1 MEEGFVR
8 VAALA
13 DVPPGGMR
21 AVRVGGEEVVLYNV
35 KGMLF
40 ATRDSCTH
48 QHYPLSRGTLRGK
61 YVRCGLHGWEYDVT
75 TGAYQGDP
83 RIRVRCFPV
92 KVEEGQIY
100 VGMRPL
106 PPPPPPA
113 PAPSRDEA

>member
-8 VAALA
+8 VAAVSDL
-13 DVPPGGMR
+13 PPGGIL
-21 AVRVGGEEVVLYNV
+21 AVRVGDEEVALYNV
-35 KGMLF
+35 KGMIF

-48 QHYPLSRGTLRGK
+48 QQYPLSRGTLRGK

-75 TGAYQGDP
+75 SGQYQGDP

-92 KVEEGQIY
+92 RVEGGQIY
-100 VGMRPL
+100 VGTRPL